1 MARSIAK
8 LSGVMSIPVELIDA
22 RRVQKDL
29 TITFAPMGE
38 EPQEIEAFFMDGDCI
53 NVPRQYG
60 LALCTRQGIEFEDC
74 TSLGFDGVWPR
85 IPEPREYQID
95 YIDDCVDATQNFY
108 DFLARAHTGFGKTI
122 SALITAARVGRTT
135 LIIVDQENLKLQW
148 IEALTGLF
156 GFAEAD
162 IGTIQGKVCDYKGK
176 TVVIAM
182 VQTLTQ
188 KTYKQE
194 VYDYFGM
201 VIVDEV
207 HIIGAP
213 TFSRILMLLTAA
225 YRFGVSA
232 TPKRRDGL
240 QKLLDYNLGRVRVAA
255 DKEHDE
261 SAVYFAFHD
270 TIYSW
275 YANISPKTGRFISEV
290 AEDGSRN
297 FLLMESMVWLHETG
311 RDVLILS
318 DRIEHLKHLMS
329 LAYYMG
335 IPEED
340 MGLYAGYDPI
350 YGIGKDPKPKKR
362 PEGYQRGTEY
372 TPIHLSL
379 MTKRISKKRLA
390 DVKENARMMFA
401 TYGMFA
407 KGVDVPRLAAG
418 GDGTPRT
425 AAEQVHGRILREQ
438 DGKKKPIW
446 FTLCDWNSPRALFS
460 FMNRAREYV
469 KSNARLFEWKET
481 GGIEEWHAGDL
492 VGAVA
497 RRIQEL
503 KEYRI
508 ETSKDGLNTLAM
520 SNTVSEK
527 RKTRDNSIVE
537 KIQSLRSSQTGSG
550 RKASS
555 AKSSTETANTPSRSK
570 ASPSR
575 KPPKR

>member
-1 MARSIAK
+1 
-8 LSGVMSIPVELIDA
+8 MSIPVDLIDV
-22 RRVQKDL
+22 RKVQKDL
-29 TITFAPMGE
+29 TLSYQPMGE

-60 LALCTRQGIEFEDC
+60 ISLCTRHGIEFEDC

-85 IPEPREYQID
+85 IPEPREYQIE
-95 YIDDCVDATQNFY
+95 YIDDCVDATQQFY

-135 LIIVDQENLKLQW
+135 LIIVDQENLKDQW
-148 IEALTGLF
+148 ITALTGLF
-156 GFAEAD
+156 GFEPED
-162 IGTIQGKVCDYKGK
+162 IGLIQGKHCDYKGK
-176 TVVIAM
+176 TVAIAM

-188 KTYKQE
+188 KTFKQE
-194 VYDYFGM
+194 VYAYFGF

-213 TFSRILMLLTAA
+213 TFSRILMLLPAA
-225 YRFGVSA
+225 YRMGVSA

-275 YANISPKTGRFISEV
+275 YANISPKTGRFINEV
-290 AEDGSRN
+290 SEDGSRN
-297 FLLMESMVWLHETG
+297 FLLMESMIWLYETG

-329 LAYYMG
+329 LAYFMG
-335 IPEED
+335 IPVSE

-350 YGIGKDPKPKKR
+350 YGINKDPKPKKR
-362 PEGYQRGTEY
+362 PDGYQRGTEY

-425 AAEQVHGRILREQ
+425 AAEQVHGRILR
-438 DGKKKPIW
+438 DNVPGKKKPIW

-492 VGAVA
+492 VAAVA

-503 KEYRI
+503 KLYRI
-508 ETSKDGLNTLAM
+508 ETNKDGLNTLAM

-527 RKTRDNSIVE
+527 RKTRDSAIIE
-537 KIQSLRSSQTGSG
+537 KIQSLKNSRTDSKP
-550 RKASS
+550 KARNG
-555 AKSSTETANTPSRSK
+555 KSSTGTANTRSMSK

-575 KPPKR
+575 KPPKRSASR